1 MPASCTVVTGLTE
14 LTGSS
19 QSKLV
24 VVKDE
29 RVGKHTHE
37 PRAQLRSLPLLFNF
51 GFDTVLHSPVWDNDF
66 KPINYTRLDPNEV
79 TAHEVQFPLIH
90 VVSQEGLLQAL
101 VRGGEVAERGEQHLV
116 RRILRRQTDDDTY
129 IIVSDTDAPKT
140 PAYSDRPITDDFGPV
155 TTVDYKAVIDRIV
168 QTTLNSAIP
177 LSETRN
183 YWYHKI
189 SDHHR
194 QYGAPADS
202 LPDLFDY
209 DEAPPDSPAWWPLYF
224 FVEHDLDEILEK
236 YTERIRETLRSWTE
250 RGDVQKIA
258 NNMDSMLV
266 RCKFRA
272 DTLDAQ
278 RERNAAKYDIARDDI
293 QSYHDT

>member
-1 MPASCTVVTGLTE
+1 MVEGLTE

-19 QSKLV
+19 HSKLV

-37 PRAQLRSLPLLFNF
+37 PRAQLRSLPLLFRF
-51 GFDTVLHSPVWDNDF
+51 GFDTVLHSPVWDNKF
-66 KPINYTRLDPNEV
+66 KPIDYTHLNPNEV
-79 TAHEVQFPLIH
+79 TADDVPFPLVH
-90 VVSQEGLLQAL
+90 VISQEGLQRAL
-101 VRGGEVAERGEQHLV
+101 VQGGEVAERGEQHLV

-129 IIVSDTDAPKT
+129 VLVSDTDAPKT
-140 PAYSDRPITDDFGPV
+140 PKYSDRPIPDGFGPV
-155 TTVDYKAVIDRIV
+155 TTVDYKAVIDRLV

-183 YWYHKI
+183 YWYHEI

-194 QYGAPADS
+194 QLGAPGNA

-209 DEAPPDSPAWWPLYF
+209 DEVPPNSPAWWPLYF
-224 FVEHDLDEILEK
+224 FVERDLEEILEK
-236 YTERIRETLRSWTE
+236 YTERIREALRSWTE

-266 RCKFRA
+266 RCQFRV
-272 DTLDAQ
+272 DKLDEQ
-278 RERNAAKYDIARDDI
+278 RKQNAAKYDIAQDEI
-293 QSYHDT
+293 QSYNDN